1 MLRMNLLVLINKYI
15 SLSLSVVL
23 SKEVG
28 KQSSELRMTFTCN
41 NTLNEGWC
49 ETLHHIRI
57 HSKKGGVRP
66 WCGTL
71 VRDFT
76 SHKNTLNEEWCETLV

>member
-15 SLSLSVVL
+15 YIYVAL

-57 HSKKGGVRP
+57 RSMKGGVRP
-66 WCGTL
+66 WC
-71 VRDFT
+71 
-76 SHKNTLNEEWCETLV
+76 ETLV